1 MQEQTCRVPVEATY
15 RMIDG
20 QPVMVDAV
28 WADVPA
34 SIIAKMLI
42 RHYGKDAIFYGGEG
56 ETVD

>member
-1 MQEQTCRVPVEATY
+1 MSEQTCKVPVEATI

-34 SIIAKMLI
+34 RLI
-42 RHYGKDAIFYGGEG
+42 VDMIVQHLGERG
-56 ETVD
+56 ARNVEKEGS